1 MNSVTLYPRELAP
14 DQAVVPVTPMGASGR
29 QTGAPMEWKR
39 ACPTLVPVGETTAS
53 GGSVGP
59 PWGYGKAWYTM
70 TDDDPGKTGTPDLT
84 PREAMKDA
92 KKRHSAAI
100 YRLRQKND
108 PASFEAFQQAEVDY
122 IAAPERWAISINPN
136 MKEIFEQSRNKVPP
150 QKKLS

>member
-1 MNSVTLYPRELAP
+1 
-14 DQAVVPVTPMGASGR
+14 
-29 QTGAPMEWKR
+29 
-39 ACPTLVPVGETTAS
+39 
-53 GGSVGP
+53 
-59 PWGYGKAWYTM
+59 M

-100 YRLRQKND
+100 YRLRQNND

-122 IAAPERWAISINPN
+122 IAARERWAISTNPN

-150 QKKLS
+150 PKKLS